1 MSINLISAISN
12 GAKLLTGAE
21 KDAQQKAAEAN
32 ASGAFASLLS
42 QAGATSDV
50 SVVSGRPGN
59 VVIPAILIDAGAED
73 AAPGA
78 MGELD
83 ATAGGKDVTDT
94 FLDFARKSPAEQ
106 MRAMVLAEL
115 GLTEESLQGLD
126 AEARAE
132 IEEKIRT
139 RIEAKVRQGI
149 EQGSGVS
156 VSATSLGLPPI

>member
-1 MSINLISAISN
+1 MSINLISAVSN
-12 GAKLLTGAE
+12 GARLVTDAE

-32 ASGAFASLLS
+32 ASSAFASLLS
-42 QAGATSDV
+42 QTGATSDV
-50 SVVSGRPGN
+50 SMVSGRPGN

-78 MGELD
+78 MGEFD
-83 ATAGGKDVTDT
+83 ETYKIKDVTDT

-126 AEARAE
+126 ADARAE

-149 EQGSGVS
+149 EEGSGVK
-156 VSATSLGLPPI
+156 VSAASSGLAPI